1 MNTAQWVKG
10 GNKSTA
16 GVPRLS
22 FRIYDVYDTTKWE
35 KKSQGG
41 HPSRLKDMTN
51 LGLFEVLG
59 GPR

>member
-1 MNTAQWVKG
+1 MSNVIAQWVKG

-51 LGLFEVLG
+51 FRILGF
-59 GPR
+59 GPF